1 MKTKYLFQCLLVV
14 LCLGFTACQDDDSPK
29 EGPQGEQGIPGE
41 DGENGN
47 ANVFASPWIVEQFSN
62 VDVSNTTFSVTESR
76 ITQNILDTG
85 VILAYG
91 KTQYDEY
98 MMLPFNYY
106 FKGYKTISELGKIMF
121 IGSAL
126 GNTLE
131 RFDNFTHVRYVI
143 ITSSTSGKNAGVD
156 FASMSYEEVMDYL
169 GLEQ

>member
-1 MKTKYLFQCLLVV
+1 MKTKYLFQCLFFM
-14 LCLGFTACQDDDSPK
+14 LCLGFTGCQDDDSPT

-41 DGENGN
+41 DGEDGN
-47 ANVFASPWIVEQFSN
+47 ANVFASPWIAEQFSN

-91 KTQYDEY
+91 KTQYDDY

-106 FKGYKTISELGKIMF
+106 FKGYKTISALGKITF
-121 IGSAL
+121 LGTAL

-131 RFDNFTHVRYVI
+131 RFDDFTHVRYVI
-143 ITSSTSGKNAGVD
+143 IPASTSGKNAGVD
-156 FASMSYEEVMDYL
+156 FTSMSYEEVMDHFNL
-169 GLEQ
+169 KH